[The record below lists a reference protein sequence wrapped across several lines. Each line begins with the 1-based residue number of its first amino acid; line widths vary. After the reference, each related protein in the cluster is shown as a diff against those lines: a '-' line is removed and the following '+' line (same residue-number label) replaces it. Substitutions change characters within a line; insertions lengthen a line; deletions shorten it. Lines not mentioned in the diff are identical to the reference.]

1 MKGTLSMSK
10 KHEEVTTKIDHPK
23 VDVRDYIS
31 RSYLHMKDKDLEKLD
46 KRCAEEFDDKM
57 HQLEEED
64 WKINDAFERKAV
76 VSETKEG
83 DK

>member
-1 MKGTLSMSK
+1 MSK

-31 RSYLHMKDKDLEKLD
+31 RSYLHMKDKELEKLD
-46 KRCAEEFDDKM
+46 KICAEEFDDKM
-57 HQLEEED
+57 HQLKEED
-64 WKINDAFERKAV
+64 WKINNAFERKV
-76 VSETKEG
+76 VVIETKEG